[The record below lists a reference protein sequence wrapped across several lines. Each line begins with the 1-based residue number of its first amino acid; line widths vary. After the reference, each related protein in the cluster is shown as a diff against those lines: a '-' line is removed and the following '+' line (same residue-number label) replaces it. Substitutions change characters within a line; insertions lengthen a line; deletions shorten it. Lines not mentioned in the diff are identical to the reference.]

1 MTPQR
6 VQGWVISRYAQSHEL
21 NLLFSVAEA
30 NLADKQLV
38 LARVLRDTSAAPY
51 ELDLIFYSV
60 DLLPTAPNL
69 KNQLFD
75 LVAKK
80 KLRLYFALEELAA
93 YSREQLEDLM
103 FMVWLSRYSRESVP
117 KIIRKI

>member
-93 YSREQLEDLM
+93 YSREQLEDVM